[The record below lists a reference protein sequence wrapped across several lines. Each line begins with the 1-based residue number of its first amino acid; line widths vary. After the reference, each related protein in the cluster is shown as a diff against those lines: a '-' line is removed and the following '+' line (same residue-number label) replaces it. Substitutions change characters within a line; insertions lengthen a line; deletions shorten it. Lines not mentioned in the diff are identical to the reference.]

1 MSHDEQG
8 VEIIGVVPSVLMVLV
23 GLIVAI
29 FPMLVQVGLLL

>member
-8 VEIIGVVPSVLMVLV
+8 VEIIGVVPSILMVLV
-23 GLIVAI
+23 GLVIAI

>member
-1 MSHDEQG
+1 MSHDEHG

-23 GLIVAI
+23 GLIIAI

>member
-8 VEIIGVVPSVLMVLV
+8 VEIIGVVPSILMVLV
-23 GLIVAI
+23 GLIIAI

>member
-23 GLIVAI
+23 GLIIAI

>member
-8 VEIIGVVPSVLMVLV
+8 VEVIGVIPSVLMVLV
-23 GLIVAI
+23 GLIIAI

>member
-1 MSHDEQG
+1 MSYDEQG
-8 VEIIGVVPSVLMVLV
+8 VEIIGVVPSILMVLV